1 MAMTPDSVLPFPAR
15 RREWPYAGLD
25 LGPSAARGWEPTPF
39 REFVLKV
46 HSRCNLA
53 CDYCYVYEMD
63 DETWR
68 AQPLTMAPAT
78 IAATAWRI
86 AEHAR
91 THHLANVRVVLHGGE
106 PLLAGRRRV
115 AEVVSV
121 LRDMVRP
128 ATVDV
133 SVQTNGVLLTEEM
146 LDMLLHL
153 DVRVGVSV
161 DGTAIDHD
169 RHRRHASGRGS
180 HGEVAAALDRLR
192 SPRYRHLYAGLLCTI
207 DVGNDPLATYAA
219 LVAEAPPRIDFLLPH
234 GNWTSPPPGRDPRSA
249 ATPYADWL
257 TAIFDHWYAT
267 SGGGVGVRLFE
278 EVITLV
284 LGGHSRSEAVGLSP
298 AAMIVVDT
306 NGAIEQVDALRSVHH
321 GAAATE
327 LTVFADSFDTAL
339 AHPAVIARQ
348 IGVDA
353 LSETCRR
360 CDVHHVCG
368 AGFYPHRYAQGDG
381 YRNPSVYCPDLLR
394 LVRHIGERVRRD
406 LASLAVSR
414 DG

>member
-1 MAMTPDSVLPFPAR
+1 MGQWPAS
-15 RREWPYAGLD
+15 GLD
-25 LGPSAARGWEPTPF
+25 VDSLLASGWRPTPF

-53 CDYCYVYEMD
+53 CDYCYVYEMG

-91 THHLANVRVVLHGGE
+91 THNLANIRVVLHGGE

-115 AEVVSV
+115 AEVVAA
-121 LRDMVRP
+121 LHDTVRS

-146 LDMLLHL
+146 LDVLLHL

-161 DGTAIDHD
+161 DGTAVDHD
-169 RHRRHASGRGS
+169 RHRRHANGRGS
-180 HGEVAAALDRLR
+180 HREVAAALERLR
-192 SPRYRHLYAGLLCTI
+192 SPRYARLYAGLLCTV
-207 DVGNDPLATYAA
+207 DLGNDPLATYEA
-219 LVAEAPPRIDFLLPH
+219 LVAEAPPRLDFLLPH
-234 GNWTSPPPGRDPRSA
+234 GNWTTPPPGRDPRSS

-257 TAIFDHWYAT
+257 IAVFDHWYAT
-267 SGGGVGVRLFE
+267 SEGSVGVRLFE
-278 EVITLV
+278 DVIALV
-284 LGGHSRSEAVGLSP
+284 LGGASRSEAVGLSP
-298 AAMIVVDT
+298 AAMVVVDT

-339 AHPAVIARQ
+339 AHPGVIARQ
-348 IGVDA
+348 IGAEA
-353 LSETCRR
+353 LSDTCRA
-360 CDVHHVCG
+360 CDLHRVCG
-368 AGFYPHRYAQGDG
+368 GGFYPHRYVRGEG
-381 YRNPSVYCPDLLR
+381 YRNPSVYCPDLFR
-394 LVRHIGERVRRD
+394 LVSHIGERVRRD
-406 LASLAVSR
+406 VAALEASDDVHRHHSC
-414 DG
+414 